1 MSNEYAET
9 GFYTNRREKSTG
21 SICCSFLC
29 SHVGLFLVVAVYA
42 VAGAYIFMEI
52 EKPNEM
58 KMYERKQQRAVQ
70 VKETKQYV
78 AGLLWSYQ
86 HINWHDSYYSERV
99 TLALNGLE
107 RHILISV
114 SNYKYDGTEEGWV
127 DSWTVP
133 KSLLLTMTIMSTI
146 GYGHIYPVTD
156 EGKIFCIFYALVGCP
171 LLLIFLGN
179 LGNSI
184 AETFIFVYSRICCR
198 WCRSRRNEEELP
210 PHTSKKQ
217 RKLLVD
223 DEVGKEEYM
232 PTEFL
237 HVPIV
242 INLVLLM
249 VYIILGAVLFS
260 FWEGWNLTSASY
272 FTFITLST
280 IGYGDMVP
288 GNAILADGDGNG
300 GIQMSICIIYIV
312 LGMALLSTCI
322 NLMQEQLLEK
332 CHWLAKEIGL
342 SKTENYD
349 KDKNKTENGKNK
361 PTKKKKNQSSTIPE
375 EGEQSLPPPATTL
388 RSPSDGSLRSR
399 QTSQDGGPS
408 LPADSTTLAP
418 SQTLAPI
425 QSESRSPSPLPTRSN
440 SSTPIP
446 GSLDGPD

>member
-9 GFYTNRREKSTG
+9 GFYTNKKEKSTG

-29 SHVGLFLVVAVYA
+29 SHVGLFMVVAVYA
-42 VAGAYIFMEI
+42 VAGAYIFIEI
-52 EKPNEM
+52 ERPNELQ
-58 KMYERKQQRAVQ
+58 MYEKKQQRAVQ
-70 VKETKQYV
+70 VKETKEYV
-78 AGLLWSYQ
+78 AGLMWSYQ
-86 HINWHDSYYSERV
+86 HIKWPDSYYHERV

-114 SNYKYDGTEEGWV
+114 SDYKYDGTEKGWV

-146 GYGHIYPVTD
+146 GYGHIYPETA
-156 EGKIFCIFYALVGCP
+156 EGKIFCIFYALIGCP

-184 AETFIFVYSRICCR
+184 AETFIFIYSRICCR
-198 WCRSRRNEEELP
+198 WCRSRRIEEELP
-210 PHTSKKQ
+210 PHASKKQ

-223 DEVGKEEYM
+223 DEVGKEEFM

-237 HVPIV
+237 NVPIV

-260 FWEGWNLTSASY
+260 FWEGWNLTSSSY

-300 GIQMSICIIYIV
+300 SMQMLICIIYIV

-342 SKTENYD
+342 SKSEND
-349 KDKNKTENGKNK
+349 GKDKNKTENSKNK
-361 PTKKKKNQSSTIPE
+361 QTKKKNQPSTIPE
-375 EGEQSLPPPATTL
+375 EGEQSPAPPAAALRSSSAGTL
-388 RSPSDGSLRSR
+388 RSRRL
-399 QTSQDGGPS
+399 SQDGGPS
-408 LPADSTTLAP
+408 PSAESTTLAP
-418 SQTLAPI
+418 PQTLAPI
-425 QSESRSPSPLPTRSN
+425 QSDSHSPSPLPTRSN
-440 SSTPIP
+440 CSTPIP